1 MQPAPSPGL
10 NRQMSMFDP
19 VACLLV
25 PPLCR
30 SVLLFSRAS
39 PSKPLAIASVLGI
52 ECRLYDPIA
61 FWD

>member
-1 MQPAPSPGL
+1 
-10 NRQMSMFDP
+10 MSMFDP